1 MNINS
6 LLTVE
11 TNNMKDFL
19 LTILVCQFMGSNIFI
34 IIGSIGSVIGVKI
47 MEMYIHYCEN
57 YGMYVDKTSAGIT
70 YGIYG
75 IILGFI
81 GIYVFLFILL
91 FIMTI
96 IISIIYTIYKRSS
109 R

>member
-1 MNINS
+1 
-6 LLTVE
+6 
-11 TNNMKDFL
+11 MKDFL
-19 LTILVCQFMGSNIFI
+19 FAVSICQFMGPNIFI

-47 MEMYIHYCEN
+47 MEMYTHYCEN
-57 YGMYVDKTSAGIT
+57 HGMYVDKTSAGIT

-75 IILGFI
+75 IVLGFF

-96 IISIIYTIYKRSS
+96 IISIIYTMYKRSS